1 MFVSLYFLV
10 LRSSWRFFKQSSATK
25 QKKAIFSV
33 RLFFYLMFFGG
44 KFSPKLCKPHE
55 YKMSL
60 FFCFLFYSNLLFL
73 IFMRQLENILNLPLD
88 VSRIWWIFSVRF
100 FWLSCCY
107 TFLLL
112 FPLEITPK
120 FRTFLLLSTHTQ
132 YRSESFFLWSLI
144 FFWYFHAGLIQF
156 WVDLEPHRWI
166 LSRKIWI
173 CALPMQLFST
183 LTFSRVH
190 VSEF

>member
-33 RLFFYLMFFGG
+33 RLFFYLMFFAG

-112 FPLEITPK
+112 FPLEITPD
-120 FRTFLLLSTHTQ
+120 FRTFMTFLLLHTLNIDQ
-132 YRSESFFLWSLI
+132 KVSFLWSLI
-144 FFWYFHAGLIQF
+144 FLVLPCWFNS
-156 WVDLEPHRWI
+156 I
-166 LSRKIWI
+166 LDWFG
-173 CALPMQLFST
+173 AP
-183 LTFSRVH
+183 
-190 VSEF
+190 